1 MRRKILAAFLVS
13 GSLAVLAAAQTDSG
27 APSAAQTAQ
36 TSATTA
42 SATSTSSSTSTSTKG
57 PTPCTGQAMNHNIA
71 VTTEG
76 VSCKDAHVSKKQQN
90 TIRWYSPKGTTLT
103 LMWATEVPFKS
114 VTCKYNWCRAKGVK
128 SLPDGTSLSY
138 ETAINGVK
146 TKDPNVIINP

>member
-1 MRRKILAAFLVS
+1 MHRTILAAFLVS

-36 TSATTA
+36 TSATTT
-42 SATSTSSSTSTSTKG
+42 SATSTSSSTSTSVKG

-90 TIRWYSPKGTTLT
+90 TIRWTSPRGTTLSIVWDT
-103 LMWATEVPFKS
+103 KIPFTS
-114 VTCKYNWCRAKGVK
+114 LSCRGNTCKAKGVK
-128 SLPDGTSLSY
+128 NLDDGSILGY
-138 ETAINGVK
+138 VAAIDGVK